1 MKLTA
6 NYTHCCLI
14 LFMQQ
19 TDSALEEDRQ
29 VGFIEDN
36 GKASVPVGTGTS
48 GASRDA
54 AATGAKPKKYKV
66 FSESSTRFL

>member
-36 GKASVPVGTGTS
+36 GKAPAGTGTS
-48 GASRDA
+48 GASRDGA
-54 AATGAKPKKYKV
+54 AGAKPKKYKV